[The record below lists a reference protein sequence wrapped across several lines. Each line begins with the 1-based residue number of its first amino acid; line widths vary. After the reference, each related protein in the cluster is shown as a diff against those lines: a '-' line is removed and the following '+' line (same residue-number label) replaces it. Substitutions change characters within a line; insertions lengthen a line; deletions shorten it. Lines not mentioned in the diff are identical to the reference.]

1 MEKRHDAIKD
11 LVGKTKDMLEARVDQ
26 VCQFED
32 KITIL
37 SDELTKN
44 KSVHEDFRKKMINEL
59 SKSNSDIA
67 RMRMD
72 LNKHVD
78 EYKATFLNNE
88 FYMDKN
94 NA

>member
-1 MEKRHDAIKD
+1 MKD

-26 VCQFED
+26 VSAFED

-44 KSVHEDFRKKMINEL
+44 KSIHEDFRKKMINEI
-59 SKSNSDIA
+59 SKTNSEVA

-72 LNKHVD
+72 LGKHVD
-78 EYKATFLNNE
+78 EYKAAFMNNE

-94 NA
+94 NS

>member
-1 MEKRHDAIKD
+1 
-11 LVGKTKDMLEARVDQ
+11 
-26 VCQFED
+26 
-32 KITIL
+32 
-37 SDELTKN
+37 
-44 KSVHEDFRKKMINEL
+44 MINEL

-72 LNKHVD
+72 LGKHMD

>member
-1 MEKRHDAIKD
+1 MRD

-44 KSVHEDFRKKMINEL
+44 KSVHEEFRKKMINEI
-59 SKSNSDIA
+59 SKTNSEVA
-67 RMRMD
+67 RMRTD
-72 LNKHVD
+72 
-78 EYKATFLNNE
+78 
-88 FYMDKN
+88 
-94 NA
+94 